1 MSTSPFVVISSS
13 EPQIVGPFPD
23 EVDAIAFGK
32 SWQAANNDD
41 PRWQL
46 SIVDDTYWE
55 GRDVV
60 RLPYDP
66 SEERV
71 ASQEPKFRRNLSEF
85 AADPQSWVSDL
96 PFTNEMV
103 RQAIYTFQNK
113 IIDEAKKTGRTIDA
127 SPMMVAYDYDD
138 LPDEIAAVLDEE
150 ARHSVDQSYD
160 AEWKWDH
167 CTEGYGDVAVVN
179 FRDPNTAEIPYAIE
193 DKGLA
198 ITLGGS
204 ELSSAQNLYL
214 IPAHLV
220 EEN

>member
-1 MSTSPFVVISSS
+1 M
-13 EPQIVGPFPD
+13 
-23 EVDAIAFGK
+23 
-32 SWQAANNDD
+32 
-41 PRWQL
+41 
-46 SIVDDTYWE
+46 
-55 GRDVV
+55 

-66 SEERV
+66 TEEKRP
-71 ASQEPKFRRNLSEF
+71 EPQRAKFHRHLDEF
-85 AADPQSWVSDL
+85 ASDPQSWVSDL

-113 IIDEAKKTGRTIDA
+113 IIEEAKKTGRTIDA

-150 ARHSVDQSYD
+150 ARQSVDESCN

-167 CTEGYGDVAVVN
+167 CTEGYGEIAIMN
-179 FRDPNTAEIPYAIE
+179 FADPNTAEIPYAIE